1 MLQGFVLNLFA
12 VLPFAVIAAAVVRM
26 VTELEPAAENVSHAQ
41 ISLLKKSPVMLG
53 IGIVAAAII
62 GLAVAV
68 VDGGVSAGAAITS
81 LLA

>member
-12 VLPFAVIAAAVVRM
+12 ILPFAVIAVAVIRM
-26 VTELEPAAENVSHAQ
+26 CSEMDTVTEGASHIQ
-41 ISLLKKSPVMLG
+41 SSLLKQSPVMLG
-53 IGIVAAAII
+53 VGVVAAAVL
-62 GLAVAV
+62 GLAVAF